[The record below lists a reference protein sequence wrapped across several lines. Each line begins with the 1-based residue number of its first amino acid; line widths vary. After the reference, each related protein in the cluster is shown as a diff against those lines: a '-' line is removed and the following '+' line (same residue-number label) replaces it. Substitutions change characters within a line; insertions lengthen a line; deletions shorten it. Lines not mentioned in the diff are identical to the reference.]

1 MQEALICMID
11 LSLIN
16 SMLTSCLHTTSQIS
30 LENKWCQL
38 LRKVCFKCILE
49 VAKLLLKQM
58 NWLSLLLWDISLKV
72 TRAKMFL
79 QCLCL
84 DSIMVFMGKQL
95 PLYHAVQM
103 MQILKTCLYFL
114 GLRRSFLNW
123 DIHLHRMKNI
133 TEVKRK
139 DAWIILRI

>member
-16 SMLTSCLHTTSQIS
+16 LMLASCLHTTSQIS

-38 LRKVCFKCILE
+38 LQKVCFKCILE
-49 VAKLLLKQM
+49 VAKPLPKRM
-58 NWLSLLLWDISLKV
+58 NWLSLLLWDISSKV

-114 GLRRSFLNW
+114 GQRRSFLNW

-133 TEVKRK
+133 TEVRRK
-139 DAWIILRI
+139 DAWLILRI